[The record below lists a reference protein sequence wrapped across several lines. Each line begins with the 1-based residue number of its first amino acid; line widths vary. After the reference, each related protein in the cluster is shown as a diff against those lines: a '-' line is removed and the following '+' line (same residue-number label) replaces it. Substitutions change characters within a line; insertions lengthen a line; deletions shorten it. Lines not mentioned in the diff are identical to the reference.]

1 MYKLK
6 HIFQEQKWDGE
17 NPRATSNTP
26 KISAPKINMA
36 KVVSLTNVNSQ
47 KRLSL
52 ELKLAEI
59 NNELEDLEKKEIEL
73 CSQRD
78 SIERQ
83 LYTSREQAEIS
94 ISREAKK
101 LTW

>member
-1 MYKLK
+1 M
-6 HIFQEQKWDGE
+6 
-17 NPRATSNTP
+17 S
-26 KISAPKINMA
+26 KI
-36 KVVSLTNVNSQ
+36 VSLTNVSSQ
-47 KRLSL
+47 KKLSL

-59 NNELEDLEKKEIEL
+59 NNALEDLSKKEKEL
-73 CSQRD
+73 CSQRNL
-78 SIERQ
+78 IERQ